1 LRCGISQKPAP
12 FLPLHVLPRP
22 ANATRPESF
31 LRTVSRYHRKC
42 FPKNPTPPPTVTNP
56 PHNITDPPIY
66 VTDFPIYI
74 TNPPIN
80 ITRTKPHSR
89 IASRAKP
96 GNLTSFWLSGF
107 PRASQCTNTPNSTQ
121 NIRQQNQSLTGDFLD
136 KIALIA
142 SIQNCST
149 WNNLLFHAK
158 TAQTARL

>member
-1 LRCGISQKPAP
+1 MWEVTKASDVFALARSATTSERNKAWIISPDGVPVPQKM
-12 FLPLHVLPRP
+12 L
-22 ANATRPESF
+22 
-31 LRTVSRYHRKC
+31 
-42 FPKNPTPPPTVTNP
+42 PKNPTPPPTVTNS

-121 NIRQQNQSLTGDFLD
+121 KIRQQNQSLTGDFLD

-142 SIQNCST
+142 PSQNCST